1 MTEISEKESEPQN
14 RDLNRQ
20 GTTVSGQPESKL
32 QRLKRSLS
40 LKSVIRSKSVD
51 NFFQRSNGESRLAS
65 AIITVPPPSSP
76 PPFSESPLA
85 YEPSPSLSPS
95 VSPNPSLSSYSPS
108 ISPSL
113 SRTSKSQSKSQTQP
127 VQPVKTH
134 CFQEHVFRRPTS
146 CQRCKHMI
154 QGNSKQG
161 LRCKACKL
169 AAHLWCSS
177 ELSQQACNGKSGA
190 FKRNFSSPL
199 LTIDPLSIV
208 KEAPAAQERDNVIV
222 DPIYEALRYGT
233 SLAQMSR
240 SSFGSIS
247 ESPCHEVE
255 ALQGKLENQPIA
267 EEENIPGMLTPPES
281 EKADS
286 EDRVSLKTPKR
297 VEVHSIHTYIALY
310 KFLPQ
315 EKNDLEL
322 QPGDRIQV
330 TDDSN
335 EDWWKGKS
343 KDMVGFFPANFVQRV
358 RPGERVWKV
367 TAAFHGNRDKGQMT
381 VKENQICIGKNEEI
395 DGFLRLTSGKKR
407 GLVPVMFLLEI

>member
-1 MTEISEKESEPQN
+1 MTEISEKENEPQN
-14 RDLNRQ
+14 RDLHRPQ
-20 GTTVSGQPESKL
+20 ATVPSQPESKL

-40 LKSVIRSKSVD
+40 FKSVMRSKSVD
-51 NFFQRSNGESRLAS
+51 NFFQRSNGETRPPS
-65 AIITVPPPSSP
+65 ALITTPPPPPSP

-85 YEPSPSLSPS
+85 YERSPSQSPTD
-95 VSPNPSLSSYSPS
+95 SPNPSLSSHSPS
-108 ISPSL
+108 VSPKL
-113 SRTSKSQSKSQTQP
+113 SGTSKIQPKSQA
-127 VQPVKTH
+127 QPVKTH

-177 ELSQQACNGKSGA
+177 ELSQQPCNGKRGA

-199 LTIDPLSIV
+199 ITTDALGVVT
-208 KEAPAAQERDNVIV
+208 EAPAAQEADNGIV
-222 DPIYEALRYGT
+222 DPVYEALRYGT

-247 ESPCHEVE
+247 ESPCHEAE
-255 ALQGKLENQPIA
+255 KQPDKLENQPIA
-267 EEENIPGMLTPPES
+267 EEEHIPGMLTPPES

-297 VEVHSIHTYIALY
+297 VEVHSIHTYVALY

-343 KDMVGFFPANFVQRV
+343 RDKVGLFPANFVQRV

-367 TAAFHGNRDKGQMT
+367 TAGFHGNRDKGQMT
-381 VKENQICIGKNEEI
+381 VKEAQICVGKNEEI
-395 DGFLRLTSGKKR
+395 DDFLRLSSGKKR
-407 GLVPVMFLLEI
+407 GLVPVTCVLEI

>member
-1 MTEISEKESEPQN
+1 MTEISEKENEPQN
-14 RDLNRQ
+14 RDFNQ
-20 GTTVSGQPESKL
+20 QTTSQTESKL

-51 NFFQRSNGESRLAS
+51 NFFQRSNGESKPSS
-65 AIITVPPPSSP
+65 ALITAPPPPSP
-76 PPFSESPLA
+76 PPFSESPLG
-85 YEPSPSLSPS
+85 YERSPSLSPS
-95 VSPNPSLSSYSPS
+95 VSPNPSLSSHSPS

-113 SRTSKSQSKSQTQP
+113 SGKLKIQLKSQTKLLQP
-127 VQPVKTH
+127 GKTH
-134 CFQEHVFRRPTS
+134 CFQEHVFRKPTS
-146 CQRCKHMI
+146 CQRCKHII

-177 ELSQQACNGKSGA
+177 ELSQQACNGKAGA

-199 LTIDPLSIV
+199 LSIDPLGV
-208 KEAPAAQERDNVIV
+208 VREAPAAQEADNVIV
-222 DPIYEALRYGT
+222 DPVYEALRYGT

-240 SSFGSIS
+240 SSFGSVS
-247 ESPCHEVE
+247 ESPCHETE
-255 ALQGKLENQPIA
+255 KLQEKLENQPIA
-267 EEENIPGMLTPPES
+267 EEEQIPGMLTPPES

-297 VEVHSIHTYIALY
+297 VPVHSLHTYVALY

-322 QPGDRIQV
+322 QPGDRVQV

-343 KDMVGFFPANFVQRV
+343 GHKVGFFPANFVQRV

-367 TAAFHGNRDKGQMT
+367 TAGFHGNRDKGQMT
-381 VKENQICIGKNEEI
+381 VKEAQICVGKNEDI
-395 DGFLRLTSGKKR
+395 DGFLRLSSGKKR
-407 GLVPVMFLLEI
+407 GLVPADHLIEI